1 MVNPSVVFAIVS
13 CACARLKLDKL
24 GTKSPV
30 TDNPSADSPAILD
43 AWPKKLRPVSVP
55 YAPAES
61 TPQYRAHRDTLKT
74 TCFYWY
80 FLGLPVCPVL
90 RGNRRGSLPSRRRTD
105 WHDGDV
111 N

>member
-61 TPQYRAHRDTLKT
+61 TPQYRAD
-74 TCFYWY
+74 
-80 FLGLPVCPVL
+80 
-90 RGNRRGSLPSRRRTD
+90 GSLLTICWFCLSIPPKKE
-105 WHDGDV
+105 G
-111 N
+111 

>member
-61 TPQYRAHRDTLKT
+61 TPQYRADSKKNKNSVILLCYITSL
-74 TCFYWY
+74 
-80 FLGLPVCPVL
+80 VCPVL
-90 RGNRRGSLPSRRRTD
+90 YGG
-105 WHDGDV
+105 
-111 N
+111 